1 VGARLARAQDLFVAG
16 SGVTLA
22 VRDYGGAG
30 EPAILVHGGPGQ
42 NLATWDTFVPHLAA
56 EMRAVALDMRG
67 NGASD
72 DSDDYSWP
80 ALVSDIHAVVRH
92 FGFSRPLIVGHS
104 WGGQLATY
112 YASQYSETG
121 GVVAIEGWIT
131 DVRTELA
138 DDVWEWMRAD
148 YADDPFITFAG
159 TEAQLKPMLAAITRM
174 YGAGG
179 AAVARR
185 QLIEGNDGL
194 LRWRRSVDQLVHI
207 QRTIDAEGAVL
218 STDLY
223 ARIACPVLL
232 VGGERSEAE
241 VQAAREGKL
250 GPWAFSRSA
259 TQPVLARYD
268 HVRAMWLPCGHDIPH
283 ELPERLAGLIKQF
296 VASICRI
303 PVETLVTPASPVSSL
318 P

>member
-1 VGARLARAQDLFVAG
+1 VGAGLARPQDLVIAG

-22 VRDYGGAG
+22 VRDYGGDG

-42 NLATWDTFVPHLAA
+42 NLATWDTFVPHLAP
-56 EMRAVALDMRG
+56 EIRAVALDMRG

-92 FGFSRPLIVGHS
+92 FGFSRPLVIGHS

-112 YASQYSETG
+112 YASQYADAG

-131 DVRTELA
+131 DVRTELG
-138 DDVWEWMRAD
+138 DEIWEWMRAE
-148 YADDPFITFAG
+148 YASEPFMKFAG
-159 TEAQLKPMLAAITRM
+159 TDAQLAPILAWIAQTN
-174 YGAGG
+174 GADA
-179 AAVARR
+179 AAVTRR
-185 QLIEGNDGL
+185 QLVEGSDDL
-194 LRWRRSVDQLVHI
+194 LHWRRSVDQLVHI
-207 QRTIDAEGAVL
+207 QRTIDAEGAIL

-241 VQAAREGKL
+241 VQRAREGKL
-250 GPWAFSRSA
+250 GPWAFSRTA
-259 TQPVLARYD
+259 TEPVAARYD
-268 HVRAMWLPCGHDIPH
+268 QVRAVWLPCGHDVPH
-283 ELPERLAGLIKQF
+283 ELPEQLAGLIKQF
-296 VASICRI
+296 AASI
-303 PVETLVTPASPVSSL
+303 
-318 P
+318 